1 MQESFWTWT
10 KTADNRFMPR
20 LICVSK
26 LDPESLWKA
35 TIVSSQSGTTS
46 DGVCWNMSGPFEI
59 EKKKQTAALSGQQEN
74 HQLPL
79 QRKTGQIKLDLE
91 LWDWGHGSV
100 LVRNVH
106 LAGRRRPGNL
116 YHNAFASP
124 TSRARRTYRKQLVI
138 TIKARSHV

>member
-10 KTADNRFMPR
+10 KRADNRFMPR
-20 LICVSK
+20 LICVSN

-35 TIVSSQSGTTS
+35 TTVSSQSGTTS
-46 DGVCWNMSGPFEI
+46 DRVPETHQGHLRL
-59 EKKKQTAALSGQQEN
+59 KKNNRLLHCQDTKKNISSHNKE
-74 HQLPL
+74 
-79 QRKTGQIKLDLE
+79 KTGQKKLDLE
-91 LWDWGHGSV
+91 HRDWGHGSV

-124 TSRARRTYRKQLVI
+124 TSRAHHTYRKQLVI
-138 TIKARSHV
+138 TIKAWSHV